1 MAASENVVVTSEPS
15 FVDDGLL
22 ATDERLA
29 LARRHW
35 IEAKPEDFEQIGQ
48 RKWVDRA
55 TGHVFRRVS
64 GSPLLNADE
73 HVDVWFHRHHELIF
87 LARSDRP

>member
-1 MAASENVVVTSEPS
+1 MAEPDTVVTTEPS
-15 FVDDGLL
+15 YIDDGLV

-35 IEAKPEDFEQIGQ
+35 IEGKSSDFEQIGQ

-55 TGHVFRRVS
+55 TGHAYRRVS
-64 GSPLLNADE
+64 GSPLLNPSTP
-73 HVDVWFHRHHELIF
+73 VDLWFRRHHELIF
-87 LARSDRP
+87 LARSDRS

>member
-1 MAASENVVVTSEPS
+1 MAESENVVTSEPS

-35 IEAKPEDFEQIGQ
+35 IEAKAEDFEQTGQ

-55 TGHVFRRVS
+55 TGHAYRRVS
-64 GSPLLNADE
+64 GSPLFNAGE
-73 HVDVWFHRHHELIF
+73 HVDVWFHRHHELVF